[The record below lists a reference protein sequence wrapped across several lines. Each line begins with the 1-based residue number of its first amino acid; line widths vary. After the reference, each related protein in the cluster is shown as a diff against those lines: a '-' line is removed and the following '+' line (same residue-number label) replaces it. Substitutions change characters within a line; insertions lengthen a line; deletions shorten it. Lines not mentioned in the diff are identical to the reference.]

1 MIGEKVE
8 LFACQHFVD
17 EMLPYERLLSD
28 AIRGDASL
36 FARKDSVEAAWR
48 VVDPILENITP
59 VHEYEPNTWGPFE
72 AERFIISHGDWHN
85 SKPEEAKD

>member
-1 MIGEKVE
+1 
-8 LFACQHFVD
+8 
-17 EMLPYERLLSD
+17 
-28 AIRGDASL
+28 
-36 FARKDSVEAAWR
+36 
-48 VVDPILENITP
+48 VDPILENITP